1 MRKVSGI
8 LFKLSSHVIKEKKC
22 LLFYMIYSRKHCA
35 ELRNIE
41 RGKKIINP
49 PRYDVQL
56 LNMLLK
62 WDCLWGETLYI
73 DLNFV
78 QNDGCTETQWTWY
91 KFRSIMQVMMIRI
104 LFV

>member
-8 LFKLSSHVIKEKKC
+8 IFKLSSHVIKEKK

-49 PRYDVQL
+49 LRYDVQL

-62 WDCLWGETLYI
+62 
-73 DLNFV
+73 
-78 QNDGCTETQWTWY
+78 
-91 KFRSIMQVMMIRI
+91 
-104 LFV
+104 